1 MIAIPVTEQSQVA
14 EARRKAAA
22 LAQGAGFSEEDAG
35 RVALV
40 ATELATNLVK
50 HGSGGRLLAGLYDEP
65 GDQARSGVQLVAIDK
80 GVGIADLGAA
90 LRDGYSTAG
99 SAGQGLGAIQRQAQ
113 AFHVFSRPGSGTAI
127 LALVAPGRPAGVAR
141 EQAWGAVS
149 VPKSGEEVC
158 GDGWHVMPD
167 AGGAHTIMVVDGLGH
182 GPQAAKAAS
191 EAVRLFKKHAG
202 KPPAAILDALHAG
215 LRGTRGAALAVA
227 RFVPDRQM
235 VVFCGIGNIAGTLA
249 AGTTTKRMV
258 SQNGTVGHAVR
269 KIQEFEYPYEGEPL
283 VVMHSD
289 GLSGSWSLASYP
301 GLLVSHPTLIAAV
314 LYRDFARERDDAT
327 VLVVRGPSR

>member
-141 EQAWGAVS
+141 EQAWGAVC
-149 VPKSGEEVC
+149 VPKAGEEVS
-158 GDGWHVMPD
+158 GDDWHVTSD
-167 AGGAHTIMVVDGLGH
+167 EEGSRTIMVVDGLGH